1 MPILLQLAQSYSN
14 PDSVNYKIAYL
25 REQLKNDLGK
35 LAYEDQV
42 QVAMLGETIIVGGY
56 LRTELIAANSIVG
69 DKIAANSIVGDKIDS
84 NAIVT
89 RHIQA
94 NAITSDKIAANAITA
109 VKIDAGAIT
118 TDKIAAG
125 AITADKI
132 KVDDLAAITAK
143 FSGNVYV
150 GGDLLVGGQGVL
162 SVLKF
167 ESSGLGAFGDTNGWS
182 DMGIISGT
190 TNYRGRVAL
199 FVSIPSNFVI
209 TKATLY
215 LYAMPVYYENL
226 NYPSNGFPTKWKQ
239 SRNLKLYYSDG
250 EEGYWLYGES
260 SGLSQINWRSGTDI
274 TNAVFG
280 SATWSPTLAY
290 SGDNESNTEN
300 KIQLKSGDIKSYL
313 IPGENRAFFVQTTD
327 SATDTNF
334 QNNQGLGKMIV
345 LVEGYASVSK

>member
-25 REQLKNDLGK
+25 REQLNNDLGK

-42 QVAMLGETIIVGGY
+42 QVAMLGETIIIGGY
-56 LRTELIAANSIVG
+56 LNTELIKAKSIV
-69 DKIAANSIVGDKIDS
+69 
-84 NAIVT
+84 
-89 RHIQA
+89 
-94 NAITSDKIAANAITA
+94 
-109 VKIDAGAIT
+109 
-118 TDKIAAG
+118 
-125 AITADKI
+125 ADQLN
-132 KVDDLAAITAK
+132 VDDLAAITAK

-182 DMGIISGT
+182 DMGIISGS

-280 SATWSPTLAY
+280 SETWSPTLAY

>member
-25 REQLKNDLGK
+25 REQTSKNLGY
-35 LAYEDQV
+35 LSFEEQAQL
-42 QVAMLGETIIVGGY
+42 AMLGKTVIVGGY
-56 LRTELIAANSIVG
+56 LNTELIKAKSIV
-69 DKIAANSIVGDKIDS
+69 
-84 NAIVT
+84 
-89 RHIQA
+89 
-94 NAITSDKIAANAITA
+94 
-109 VKIDAGAIT
+109 
-118 TDKIAAG
+118 
-125 AITADKI
+125 ADQLN
-132 KVDDLAAITAK
+132 VDDLAAITAK

-167 ESSGLGAFGDTNGWS
+167 ESSGRGAFGDTNGWT
-182 DMGIISGT
+182 DMGIISGP

-239 SRNLKLYYSDG
+239 SRNLKLYHSDG

-300 KIQLKSGDIKSYL
+300 KIQLKSGDIKPYL

-345 LVEGYASVSK
+345 LVEGYTSVSK

>member
-14 PDSVNYKIAYL
+14 PDSANYKIAYL
-25 REQLKNDLGK
+25 REKIGDKDFGK
-35 LAYEDQV
+35 LAFEDQV
-42 QVAMLGETIIVGGY
+42 QLAMLGDTIVVGGY
-56 LRTELIAANSIVG
+56 LKTELIKAKSIV
-69 DKIAANSIVGDKIDS
+69 
-84 NAIVT
+84 
-89 RHIQA
+89 
-94 NAITSDKIAANAITA
+94 
-109 VKIDAGAIT
+109 
-118 TDKIAAG
+118 
-125 AITADKI
+125 ADQLS
-132 KVDDLAAITAK
+132 VDDLAAITAK

-167 ESSGLGAFGDTNGWS
+167 ESSGRGAFGDTNGWS
-182 DMGIISGT
+182 DMGIISGP

-226 NYPSNGFPTKWKQ
+226 DYPSIGFPTKWKQ

-313 IPGENRAFFVQTTD
+313 IPGENRVFFVQTTD

-334 QNNQGLGKMIV
+334 QNNQGLGKIIV
-345 LVEGYASVSK
+345 VVEGYARPS